1 MALTTATIAV
11 LAKPVADLLKPVIDK
26 LTSKINEELKLTYHH
41 IFNSYGKYLEN
52 EYERH
57 SRFTSIVFKNEQ
69 KRLDDYYIPLTLVKH
84 TSGSDKTVEEKIN
97 SYPLKTVNKLNK
109 LLIVDT
115 AGMGKST
122 LLKYLFINCV
132 KQKSGMPVFIELRK
146 LSREKLLLDFIIE
159 QLAEIDGSSERSLII
174 NLLESGEFVFFF
186 DGYDEI
192 ADSERPEVTANLQT
206 FITKAPKNKY
216 FITSRD
222 EKGLI
227 AFADFQRFTI
237 KPLLREEAFCLLRKY
252 AENNLAEK
260 LVSKLEQPEYKNIE
274 EFLVNPLL
282 TSLLYKSFE
291 YKAIIPLKRHI
302 FYRQVFE
309 ALYESHDLTKEGGE
323 FQRNKRSKLDID
335 AFEQV
340 LRYLGYLSYREQKVE
355 YTKDE
360 LLKFVDK
367 AKQLAALPTAIS
379 SDIIHDLTHAV
390 PLMIHE
396 GNYIR
401 WAHRS
406 IQEYFSALC
415 ICRNMQGKQLE
426 ILLKYYK
433 EVNFDSHIN
442 LVSLCADIE
451 SSYFRQSILKDILE
465 NLLKEF
471 NSIYTNMPNKIN
483 RELIIKRKK
492 LLVGN
497 KLYLINAKSKE
508 LSEKLC
514 DNLFRDLG
522 GNNKF
527 NFGGYHRHL
536 DGNSQIFVFNTLIS
550 NSINVLHS
558 QSIELFFI
566 KKIKYSEGLD
576 IIFNTYNGIDGVYE
590 IDENQST
597 IVNQAEYFENINKL
611 IECSI
616 EWQFD
621 EIAAQKLLE
630 EINNEID
637 VQQEFLEL

>member
-1 MALTTATIAV
+1 
-11 LAKPVADLLKPVIDK
+11 
-26 LTSKINEELKLTYHH
+26 
-41 IFNSYGKYLEN
+41 
-52 EYERH
+52 
-57 SRFTSIVFKNEQ
+57 
-69 KRLDDYYIPLTLVKH
+69 
-84 TSGSDKTVEEKIN
+84 
-97 SYPLKTVNKLNK
+97 
-109 LLIVDT
+109 
-115 AGMGKST
+115 MGKST

-132 KQKSGMPVFIELRK
+132 RQKAGIPLFIELRK
-146 LSREKLLLDFIIE
+146 LSSKKLLLDFIIE
-159 QLAEIDGSSERSLII
+159 QLAGIDGSSERKLII

-222 EKGLI
+222 EKGLV
-227 AFADFQRFTI
+227 AFTDFQRFTI

-260 LVSKLEQPEYKNIE
+260 LISKLEQPEYKNIE

-360 LLKFVDK
+360 LLKFVDR

-426 ILLKYYK
+426 ILLKYYR
-433 EVNFDSHIN
+433 EVNFNSNIN

-471 NSIYTNMPNKIN
+471 NSIYNNMPKKIN
-483 RELIIKRKK
+483 QELIIKRKK
-492 LLVGN
+492 LLVGK
-497 KLYLINAKSKE
+497 KLYLINAKSNE
-508 LSEKLC
+508 LSEKLR
-514 DNLFRDLG
+514 DNLFNDLVK
-522 GNNKF
+522 NNKF

-536 DGNSQIFVFNTLIS
+536 DGNSQIFVLNTMIS

-566 KKIKYSEGLD
+566 NKIKYSGGID

-590 IDENQST
+590 VDENKST
-597 IVNQAEYFENINKL
+597 IVNQAEYLENINKL

-616 EWQFD
+616 GWQFD

>member
-1 MALTTATIAV
+1 MALTTATIAI
-11 LAKPVADLLKPVIDK
+11 LAKPIADLLKPIIDK
-26 LTSKINEELKLTYHH
+26 LTSKINEELKLTYHQ

-84 TSGSDKTVEEKIN
+84 TSGSDKTVEEKID
-97 SYPLKTVNKLNK
+97 SYPLKTVNEVNK

-132 KQKSGMPVFIELRK
+132 REKAGIPLFIELRK
-146 LSREKLLLDFIIE
+146 LSSKKLLLDFIVE
-159 QLAEIDGSSERSLII
+159 QLADINGSSERNLII

-192 ADSERPEVTANLQT
+192 ADSERPEVTANLQA
-206 FITKAPKNKY
+206 FITKAPRNKY

-252 AENNLAEK
+252 AENTLAEK
-260 LVSKLEQPEYKNIE
+260 LINKLEQPGYKNIE

-291 YKAIIPLKRHI
+291 YKAIIPLKRHV

-340 LRYLGYLSYREQKVE
+340 LRYLGYLSYKEQKIE

-360 LLKFVDK
+360 LLKFVDR
-367 AKQLAALPTAIS
+367 AKQLSGLHTTIS

-426 ILLKYYK
+426 MLLKYYR

-451 SSYFRQSILKDILE
+451 PSYFRQSILKDILE

-471 NSIYTNMPNKIN
+471 GSIYKDIPNKIN
-483 RELIIKRKK
+483 QELIIKRKK

-497 KLYLINAKSKE
+497 KIYLINANSKE
-508 LSEKLC
+508 LSGKLR
-514 DNLFRDLG
+514 DNLFHDLMV
-522 GNNKF
+522 NNKF
-527 NFGGYHRHL
+527 NFGGYCRHV
-536 DGNSQIFVFNTLIS
+536 DGNSQIIAINTIIS
-550 NSINVLHS
+550 NSINVLHR
-558 QSIELFFI
+558 QSIELTFI
-566 KKIKYSEGLD
+566 KKIKYSEESG
-576 IIFNTYNGIDGVYE
+576 IIFNTYNGVDGVYE
-590 IDENQST
+590 VDGNQST
-597 IVNQAEYFENINKL
+597 IVNQEEYFENINKL

-616 EWQFD
+616 QWQFD

-630 EINNEID
+630 EINNEIN